1 MRLSKQIL
9 RELESDQSNL
19 VRVKDHVVFRAPK
32 HSKDLYIA
40 MSVVHAQSGL
50 RYTQV
55 FQLPLNI
62 ARGLAADVTSHA
74 ELDQAAG
81 PDF

>member
-1 MRLSKQIL
+1 MKLSKQIL
-9 RELESDQSNL
+9 RELEGEQSNL
-19 VRVKDHVVFRAPK
+19 VRVKDHIVFRAPK
-32 HSKDLYIA
+32 LSRDLYVA

-74 ELDQAAG
+74 ELDPPSG